1 MPFPFM
7 ERSEFFRKLL
17 GWLFLRKRW
26 RRMHAGEGARATRSY
41 GILVRPGSVLTRS
54 L

>member
-1 MPFPFM
+1 MTGKGRWQGIRGGNPAPTQ
-7 ERSEFFRKLL
+7 SS
-17 GWLFLRKRW
+17 FLANCKP
-26 RRMHAGEGARATRSY
+26 Y